1 MFALVANKK
10 YTFNSAVNVKI
21 MSKMFEM
28 FGNIN
33 KSNFIAKYSKE
44 NAYNIKPYNDGKVNS
59 LYHAPLKR
67 IGSIHY
73 CAHKRLR

>member
-10 YTFNSAVNVKI
+10 YTFNSAVHVKI

-28 FGNIN
+28 FGNID

-44 NAYNIKPYNDGKVNS
+44 KAFYKTI
-59 LYHAPLKR
+59 L
-67 IGSIHY
+67 
-73 CAHKRLR
+73 